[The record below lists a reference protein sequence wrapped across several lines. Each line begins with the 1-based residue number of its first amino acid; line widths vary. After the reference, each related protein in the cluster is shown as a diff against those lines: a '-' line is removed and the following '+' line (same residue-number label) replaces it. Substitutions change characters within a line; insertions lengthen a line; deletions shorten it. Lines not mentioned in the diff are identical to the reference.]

1 MGKGEG
7 GTNWEVALK
16 HTHCCWVAKLC
27 LTRSPMNCS
36 TSGFPVL
43 YYLPEFAKNY
53 VHLVSDAIQPSHPL
67 SPLSPLALNLSQHQ
81 GLFQWVISSH
91 QVAKV
96 LELQLQPPSL
106 QWIFRVDFLLD
117 WLVWS
122 PCCPRHSQES
132 LPTPQFES
140 INSSALNLLCE
151 KKLSLLYMTMK
162 KP

>member
-1 MGKGEG
+1 MR
-7 GTNWEVALK
+7 ALLK
-16 HTHCCWVAKLC
+16 SLPALQSDYTCFTVLLLFSPWIC
-27 LTRSPMNCS
+27 SPMNCS
-36 TSGFPVL
+36 TPGSSVL
-43 YYLPEFAKNY
+43 HHLPEFAQIH
-53 VHLVSDAIQPSHPL
+53 VHWIGDAYLNISSAAPFSFC
-67 SPLSPLALNLSQHQ
+67 LASETFPMSQLFASGGQKLEFQLQHQ
-81 GLFQWVISSH
+81 PF
-91 QVAKV
+91 
-96 LELQLQPPSL
+96 